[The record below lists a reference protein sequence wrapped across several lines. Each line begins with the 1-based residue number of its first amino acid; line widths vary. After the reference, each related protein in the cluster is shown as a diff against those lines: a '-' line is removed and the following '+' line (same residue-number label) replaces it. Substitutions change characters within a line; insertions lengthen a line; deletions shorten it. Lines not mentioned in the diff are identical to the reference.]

1 MPAQGLRPMGTLA
14 LPLEGSES
22 GLTFVQ
28 KDLPCAAGWGRD
40 WEDAEVVERPRARA
54 PGPGGGRFPGLTG
67 ACALEFLPWS
77 RKAGR
82 LDPLRPASGG

>member
-40 WEDAEVVERPRARA
+40 WETQRWWRGPE
-54 PGPGGGRFPGLTG
+54 PGHLVPEEEGFQGSWGPVHLSFCHGPEKPAGLTH
-67 ACALEFLPWS
+67 
-77 RKAGR
+77 
-82 LDPLRPASGG
+82 

>member
-54 PGPGGGRFPGLTG
+54 PGPGGEEGFQGSRGPVHWSFCHGPEKPAGLTH
-67 ACALEFLPWS
+67 
-77 RKAGR
+77 
-82 LDPLRPASGG
+82 